1 MGIVYT
7 ALKQYHTAL
16 QSHNQSLELE
26 PHFGGGYFWRGETY
40 YELRLYAR
48 AFGDYCQALQLLP
61 TMGGA
66 DEVQQKITF
75 CYSQILSLRLSR
87 F

>member
-16 QSHNQSLELE
+16 QSHNRSLELE
-26 PHFGGGYFWRGETY
+26 PHFGGSYFWRGETY
-40 YELRLYAR
+40 FELQLYAR
-48 AFGDYCQALQLLP
+48 AFGDYSQALQLLS
-61 TMGGA
+61 TMGDV
-66 DEVQQKITF
+66 DEVQQKMSF